1 MKMTESQKVAAAAWR
16 IRRYA
21 LQMGGSAGAG
31 LYRPRRWAMPMCSPP
46 PSAMP

>member
-21 LQMGGSAGAG
+21 LQMGEVQGQGYIG
-31 LYRPRRWAMPMCSPP
+31 RRWAMPMCSLP

>member
-21 LQMGGSAGAG
+21 LQMGEVQDRKSVV
-31 LYRPRRWAMPMCSPP
+31 
-46 PSAMP
+46 

>member
-21 LQMGGSAGAG
+21 LQMG
-31 LYRPRRWAMPMCSPP
+31 
-46 PSAMP
+46 

>member
-21 LQMGGSAGAG
+21 L
-31 LYRPRRWAMPMCSPP
+31 
-46 PSAMP
+46 

>member
-21 LQMGGSAGAG
+21 LQMGEVQGRAISA
-31 LYRPRRWAMPMCSPP
+31 RRWAMPMCSPP